1 VVFSNSLN
9 KYYLR
14 NQSLLSDYSSTWVW
28 GQLTRKSF
36 SVGGFLIHNSFYYHF
51 CLAKVRKTAQK
62 ALGKAQKLGAEGVGL
77 NSG

>member
-1 VVFSNSLN
+1 VTPHLPLPRHCDDG
-9 KYYLR
+9 K
-14 NQSLLSDYSSTWVW
+14 QD
-28 GQLTRKSF
+28 GDK
-36 SVGGFLIHNSFYYHF
+36 GFLIHNSFYYHF